1 MTKTS
6 KVGIGIALVSVG
18 YWFSLAS
25 TGMAQAATP
34 PSTSTA
40 RAAMRTLDTDADGT
54 IDLKEA
60 KKAAER
66 HFAAL
71 DTDHDGTLD
80 PKEAAAAGITAS
92 EFSKVDVD
100 KDGTLDK
107 AEYWALVRAR
117 FKAADRD
124 HDGMVLTQ
132 ELATSEGGAL
142 LAVLQ

>member
-1 MTKTS
+1 MTKAS

-18 YWFSLAS
+18 IWFSLAS

-34 PSTSTA
+34 PSTA
-40 RAAMRTLDTDADGT
+40 QAAMRTLDTDADGT

-107 AEYWALVRAR
+107 AWYWALAPPG
-117 FKAADRD
+117 FKAAERAPADTISYAQ
-124 HDGMVLTQ
+124 VTNT
-132 ELATSEGGAL
+132 AYSPA
-142 LAVLQ
+142 

>member
-18 YWFSLAS
+18 TWFSLAS
-25 TGMAQAATP
+25 TGMAQPATP

-40 RAAMRTLDTDADGT
+40 QATMRTLDTDADGT
-54 IDLKEA
+54 IDSKEA

-92 EFSKVDVD
+92 EFSKFDAD

-124 HDGMVLTQ
+124 HDGTVSTQ
-132 ELATSEGGAL
+132 ELATSKGGAL

>member
-18 YWFSLAS
+18 TWFSLAS

-34 PSTSTA
+34 PSTA
-40 RAAMRTLDTDADGT
+40 QAAMRTLDTDADGT

-60 KKAAER
+60 KKAAEW
-66 HFAAL
+66 HFGAL

-117 FKAADRD
+117 FNVADRD
-124 HDGMVLTQ
+124 HDGTVSTQ

>member
-1 MTKTS
+1 
-6 KVGIGIALVSVG
+6 
-18 YWFSLAS
+18 
-25 TGMAQAATP
+25 
-34 PSTSTA
+34 
-40 RAAMRTLDTDADGT
+40 
-54 IDLKEA
+54 
-60 KKAAER
+60 
-66 HFAAL
+66 
-71 DTDHDGTLD
+71 LD
-80 PKEAAAAGITAS
+80 PKESAAAGITAS
-92 EFSKVDVD
+92 EFSKFDVD

>member
-18 YWFSLAS
+18 TWFSLAS

-34 PSTSTA
+34 PRTA
-40 RAAMRTLDTDADGT
+40 QAAMRTLDTDADGT

-60 KKAAER
+60 KKAAEW
-66 HFAAL
+66 HFGAL
-71 DTDHDGTLD
+71 DTNHDGTLD

-92 EFSKVDVD
+92 EFSKFDVD

-124 HDGMVLTQ
+124 HDGTVSTQ
-132 ELATSEGGAL
+132 ELATSKGGAL